1 MDNLI
6 IAQCGIWHIHGILDN
21 KKKQMAD
28 TATGMNESQNCTLNE
43 KRQITQREGH
53 RDTET
58 HREKRN
64 IRKEVRNRL
73 FLRVR
78 GGSGFEKDMGEFSGN
93 DISNSPFSSN

>member
-28 TATGMNESQNCTLNE
+28 TATGMNESQKLQSEWE
-43 KRQITQREGH
+43 KADYRERERD

-58 HREKRN
+58 Y
-64 IRKEVRNRL
+64 RK
-73 FLRVR
+73 
-78 GGSGFEKDMGEFSGN
+78 
-93 DISNSPFSSN
+93 

>member
-28 TATGMNESQNCTLNE
+28 TATGMNESLKLQSEWE
-43 KRQITQREGH
+43 KADYRERERD

-58 HREKRN
+58 S
-64 IRKEVRNRL
+64 RK
-73 FLRVR
+73 
-78 GGSGFEKDMGEFSGN
+78 
-93 DISNSPFSSN
+93 